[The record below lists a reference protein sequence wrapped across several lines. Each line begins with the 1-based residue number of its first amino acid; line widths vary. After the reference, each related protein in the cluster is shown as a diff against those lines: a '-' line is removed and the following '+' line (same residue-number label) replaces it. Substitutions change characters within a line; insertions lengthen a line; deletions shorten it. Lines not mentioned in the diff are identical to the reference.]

1 MTAVGTGTMA
11 ASLIILGIS
20 SGDVTGVTGGPAFKW
35 AGSSA
40 SDAKLDGNTGTA
52 TPCRD
57 TDGTDRDGIRRLQAS
72 ISGLKHAD
80 QKSRQG
86 SIFADRRQDTNRK
99 AAVGH
104 KC

>member
-1 MTAVGTGTMA
+1 
-11 ASLIILGIS
+11 
-20 SGDVTGVTGGPAFKW
+20 
-35 AGSSA
+35 
-40 SDAKLDGNTGTA
+40 
-52 TPCRD
+52 
-57 TDGTDRDGIRRLQAS
+57 
-72 ISGLKHAD
+72 LKHAD